1 MRMRLLKHISVL
13 SYVWVLVSDQ
23 WSLELLNMI
32 FLLIDDVSDLLLGEV
47 GGEVGE
53 VRLVAKLS

>member
-1 MRMRLLKHISVL
+1 
-13 SYVWVLVSDQ
+13 
-23 WSLELLNMI
+23 MI
-32 FLLIDDVSDLLLGEV
+32 CLLIDNVSDLLLGEV

>member
-1 MRMRLLKHISVL
+1 MVTGVIE
-13 SYVWVLVSDQ
+13 YDFF
-23 WSLELLNMI
+23 I
-32 FLLIDDVSDLLLGEV
+32 IDVSDLLLGEV

>member
-1 MRMRLLKHISVL
+1 MFGYWSVT
-13 SYVWVLVSDQ
+13 SGHWTKYD
-23 WSLELLNMI
+23 
-32 FLLIDDVSDLLLGEV
+32 FLLIDDVLDLLLGEV

>member
-1 MRMRLLKHISVL
+1 
-13 SYVWVLVSDQ
+13 
-23 WSLELLNMI
+23 MI

>member
-13 SYVWVLVSDQ
+13 TVMFGY
-23 WSLELLNMI
+23 WSVTSGHWTKYD